1 MISIA
6 YVYTLFVIT
15 VVGFVC
21 YRMIKKKSPPSNR
34 YTPYDDI
41 TMGIK
46 GDVRQQDNPIQDT
59 KHHIQYEEK
68 ANNDKTV

>member
-1 MISIA
+1 MA
-6 YVYTLFVIT
+6 YVYTLFVIS
-15 VVGFVC
+15 VIGFVC
-21 YRMIKKKSPPSNR
+21 YRLIKKESTPSNR

-46 GDVRQQDNPIQDT
+46 GDDIQQDNPIQDT

-68 ANNDKTV
+68 SNNDKIF

>member
-1 MISIA
+1 MGFVYAIFVISIIG
-6 YVYTLFVIT
+6 L
-15 VVGFVC
+15 VC
-21 YRMIKKKSPPSNR
+21 YRMIKKKSTPSYR

-46 GDVRQQDNPIQDT
+46 ENIKRDSPIQDT
-59 KHHIQYEEK
+59 KHYIAYEEK

>member
-1 MISIA
+1 MT
-6 YVYTLFVIT
+6 YVFSLFIIFVI
-15 VVGFVC
+15 GFVC
-21 YRMIKKKSPPSNR
+21 YRMIKKKSIPSNR

-46 GDVRQQDNPIQDT
+46 DDDIQQDNPIHDT

-68 ANNDKTV
+68 SNDDKTV